1 MLASRDRETAR
12 ADRMAQALAG
22 ARSSIL
28 LLKKHRQSLHKHL
41 DKEEREFAA
50 RLRYHRNEAAYMRRK
65 VLTYL
70 EEKKSAMAGDCTY
83 IDTHTHTH
91 IYIYIYI

>member
-1 MLASRDRETAR
+1 
-12 ADRMAQALAG
+12 
-22 ARSSIL
+22 
-28 LLKKHRQSLHKHL
+28 
-41 DKEEREFAA
+41 
-50 RLRYHRNEAAYMRRK
+50 MRRK

-91 IYIYIYI
+91 IYIYIERERERDMVDWA